1 MYQVLIVEDEEII
14 RKGLVYGIPWGDMDC
29 CVVGEAANGVE
40 GVRQINQLNPD
51 IVIVDINMPVKDG
64 LKMLRETTGKHH
76 FSAIIL
82 SGYSSFDYAKT
93 ALHLGVT
100 EYLLKPI
107 NREELRAAVEK
118 AKQRQEM
125 RHAWADRRQEQGD
138 LLHVRLI
145 QNTVDEETDQVVG
158 QMLEFIAQHYSEKIV
173 MQDVVSRLNYSETF
187 LNKRFKKVTGMTFT
201 EYLNRFRIQKAVELL
216 NNREGPSSPEVG
228 YLCGFSTP
236 KYFKDVFRKYVG
248 CTPKEYREA
257 ARTHQ
262 KWPETQ

>member
-14 RKGLVYGIPWGDMDC
+14 RKGLVYGIPWSDMDC

-40 GVRQINQLNPD
+40 GVQQINKLNPD

-64 LKMLRETTGKHH
+64 LEMLRETISSHH
-76 FSAIIL
+76 FSSVIL

-93 ALHLGVT
+93 AMHLGVT

-107 NREELRAAVEK
+107 NREELWTAVEH

-125 RHAWADRRQEQGD
+125 RHAWVDRRQEQGE
-138 LLHVRLI
+138 LLHLQLI
-145 QNTVDEETDQVVG
+145 QKTVDEETDQVVR
-158 QMLEFIAQHYSEKIV
+158 QMLEFIEQHFSEKIV
-173 MQDVVSRLNYSETF
+173 MQDVVSSLNYSETF

-201 EYLNRFRIQKAVELL
+201 EYLNRFRIQTAVEIL
-216 NNREGPSSPEVG
+216 NKESTSSPEVG

-257 ARTHQ
+257 ARKHQ

>member
-14 RKGLVYGIPWGDMDC
+14 RKGLVYAIPWNDMDC

-40 GVRQINQLNPD
+40 GVAQIEKLSPD

-64 LKMLRETTGKHH
+64 LEMLRETIDKHH
-76 FSAIIL
+76 FSAVIL

-93 ALHLGVT
+93 AMHLGVT

-107 NREELRAAVEK
+107 DREELQAAVEN

-125 RHAWADRRQEQGD
+125 RHAWVDRQQEQGE
-138 LLHVRLI
+138 LLHMQLI
-145 QNTVDEETDQVVG
+145 DKTVDEETDQIVR
-158 QMLEFIAQHYSEKIV
+158 QMLELIEQRFSEKIV
-173 MQDVVSRLNYSETF
+173 MQDVVSHLNYSETF

-201 EYLNRFRIQKAVELL
+201 EYLNRFRIQKAIEIL
-216 NNREGPSSPEVG
+216 NDENTSSPEVG

-236 KYFKDVFRKYVG
+236 KYFKDVFRKYIG

-257 ARTHQ
+257 ARKHA

>member
-14 RKGLVYGIPWGDMDC
+14 RKGLVYTVPWGEMDC
-29 CVVGEAANGVE
+29 VVVGEAVNGVE
-40 GVRQINQLNPD
+40 GVEQIERLRPD

-64 LKMLRETTGKHH
+64 LEMLRETIDHLP

-93 ALHLGVT
+93 AVHLGVT

-107 NREELRAAVEK
+107 DREELRIALEK
-118 AKQRQEM
+118 AKRRQEM
-125 RHAWADRRQEQGD
+125 RHAWADRQQEQGE
-138 LLHVRLI
+138 LLCVRLLDK
-145 QNTVDEETDQVVG
+145 TVDEETDQVVG
-158 QMLEFIAQHYSEKIV
+158 QMLAFIEAHFSEKIV
-173 MQDVVSRLNYSETF
+173 MQDVVSHLNYSDTF
-187 LNKRFKKVTGMTFT
+187 LNKRFKKVTGITFT
-201 EYLNRFRIQKAVELL
+201 EYLNRFRIQKAIEML
-216 NNREGPSSPEVG
+216 NEQTVPPYEVG

-257 ARTHQ
+257 ARSRAKTDGV
-262 KWPETQ
+262 

>member
-1 MYQVLIVEDEEII
+1 MGKTVLIVEDEEII
-14 RKGLVYGIPWGDMDC
+14 RKGLVYAIPWSAMDC

-40 GVRQINQLNPD
+40 GAEQIRKLNPD

-64 LKMLRETTGKHH
+64 LEMLRETTGAYH

-93 ALHLGVT
+93 AVHLGVT

-107 NREELRAAVEK
+107 NREELQAAVEI

-125 RHAWADRRQEQGD
+125 RHAWADRRQEQGE
-138 LLHVRLI
+138 LLGLQLI
-145 QNTVDEETDQVVG
+145 HKTVDEETDQVVR
-158 QMLEFIAQHYSEKIV
+158 QMLDFIQQHFSEKIV
-173 MQDVVSRLNYSETF
+173 MQDVVGRLNYSETF
-187 LNKRFKKVTGMTFT
+187 LKRFKKVTGMTFT
-201 EYLNRFRIQKAVELL
+201 EYLNRFRIQKAVEIL
-216 NNREGPSSPEVG
+216 NDENTSSPEVG

-236 KYFKDVFRKYVG
+236 KYFRDVFRKYVG

-257 ARTHQ
+257 ARNHS

>member
-14 RKGLVYGIPWGDMDC
+14 RKGLVYTIPWSEMDC
-29 CVVGEAANGVE
+29 VVVGEAANGVE
-40 GVRQINQLNPD
+40 GTAQIEKLRPD
-51 IVIVDINMPVKDG
+51 IVLVDINMPVKDG
-64 LKMLRETTGKHH
+64 LEMLRETISQHH
-76 FSAIIL
+76 FSAVIL

-93 ALHLGVT
+93 AMHLGVT

-107 NREELRAAVEK
+107 NREELRKAVEN

-125 RHAWADRRQEQGD
+125 RHAWVDRRQEKGE
-138 LLHVRLI
+138 LLHI
-145 QNTVDEETDQVVG
+145 QLLDKAVDEETDQIAG
-158 QMLEFIAQHYSEKIV
+158 QMLAFIEQHFSEKIV
-173 MQDVVSRLNYSETF
+173 MQDVVSHLNYSETF

-201 EYLNRFRIQKAVELL
+201 EYLNRFRIQKAVEILKD
-216 NNREGPSSPEVG
+216 ESISSPEAG

-257 ARTHQ
+257 ARSR
-262 KWPETQ
+262 KKEPEVP

>member
-29 CVVGEAANGVE
+29 CVVGEAANGGE
-40 GVRQINQLNPD
+40 GVRQIDRLNPD
-51 IVIVDINMPVKDG
+51 IVVVDINMPVKDG
-64 LKMLRETTGKHH
+64 LEMLRETIGKYH
-76 FSAIIL
+76 FSSIIL

-93 ALHLGVT
+93 AMHLGVT

-107 NREELRAAVEK
+107 NREELWAALER

-125 RHAWADRRQEQGD
+125 RYAWANRRQEQGD
-138 LLHVRLI
+138 LLRTRLLKK
-145 QNTVDEETDQVVG
+145 TVDEETDQVVS
-158 QMLEFIAQHYSEKIV
+158 QMLEFIEQHFNEKIV
-173 MQDVVSRLNYSETF
+173 MQDVVSRLNYSEAF
-187 LNKRFKKVTGMTFT
+187 LNKRFKKVTGITFT
-201 EYLNRFRIQKAVELL
+201 EYLNRFRIQKAVEILS
-216 NNREGPSSPEVG
+216 RENLSSPEVG

-236 KYFKDVFRKYVG
+236 KYFKDVFHKYMG